1 MKIYKKNQHSL
12 FVKPFGVQDKLYLA
26 LTVFIYFDLMAPND
40 PLTEQELWKTIP
52 DQLKPTPL
60 LDAGM
65 PKPRGEVLLTG
76 SCFSPRGTERNA
88 STVSFR
94 VGDLRKEIA
103 VFGDRWWEDINTGV
117 KIITDP
123 VPFSELP
130 LTWRNA
136 FGGEDFPANPVGKGV
151 TPVLGKDGELRT
163 PLPNIEYRNSI
174 IGSPADRPLPAGFDV
189 VDMMRPERQ
198 KKTGTYDDKW
208 LKERWPYFPDDMDYE
223 YFNCAPVDQYI
234 GGFFHGGEAIEIL
247 NMHPDMQLIESH
259 LPELRI
265 RCFVTKKEAPKS
277 AAEVFQNV
285 TTRVDTLWLFP
296 TLLRGVVMYRGT
308 TEIFDEEYE
317 DVLRIFI
324 ATERLG
330 DQPLSLEHYLEEQK
344 KAMDTTVNVDMA
356 PLQEAAK
363 KIGKMMKRV
372 KRIPKDIDHSIK
384 KATGKAPVMPR
395 TPAETAATGQQV
407 IGDNLALL
415 DRLEAQSRD
424 LHGKYGH
431 IVKIDLTMFDRMRG
445 TLRATST
452 KIGEKMTHLDAVT
465 AKAKESAAAALKE
478 GAAKVRMTIPAAQ
491 LDKIGFAPEALLE
504 QKKKVNPWHD
514 RGFPLIVQC
523 RRNLEADR
531 NAQSALHALGIEKDT
546 IKRAWLG
553 INPAEIKDS
562 RAIWGLKP
570 SPDMPKD
577 ITPKGIGKK
586 NIAAYSEALKSVTP
600 KDGVSPGEDDLV
612 IPAGLVMP
620 RFNEAVL
627 NRILI
632 LPEGR
637 REDERRQKDGG
648 WQKDG
653 DLAGCEL
660 VDGSDKTPLLFIAED
675 GAPVV
680 VVADELQALLLEQEI
695 GDACSVIVL
704 AGPDEKPSK
713 DGDAQIKKTTQ
724 LEATHATPLLIVM
737 PEKAAPGAKD
747 WEAWKKAY
755 PDSLPYALPK
765 GDNLFAAH
773 RMGVDIRAWIM
784 EVMTEAFKKRHKIAP
799 TLPAPGKH
807 PTAEDLT
814 VPIPAIDVRAIVDK
828 SSKEIRGYLDGK
840 TGDVVAKQAQM
851 KAELLARV
859 GDTLKKAGLDPDA
872 VLNAG
877 PPSPQPNAI
886 AAAGDTMTAKLA
898 LSSAALKKQGVLTP
912 DIEQKY
918 SKITSDISKMSQ
930 EGQARFD
937 AGMAKLAAAKETAA
951 AAKAKTL
958 AQEMPPGAK
967 ATFAKF
973 GMDTD
978 RMVKRTREE
987 VIAMHGRGE
996 SLAFARLAGVDLSG
1010 LDLSGIDLN
1019 QAQCQKTNFA
1029 GSILDGADLTQVMAI
1044 EADFTG
1050 ASLQKA
1056 KLDKCMLIKAKLK
1069 KTDLRAA
1076 EMNQATIKDADL
1088 TEADLSGSTIYMTT
1102 IMKTSLVKVK
1112 FNDIKANL
1120 SVFSDGDASDTTFKG
1135 ARLERCLIRR
1145 LTLDRA
1151 TFSQAALPSTT
1162 FMEVSGE
1169 GVSFYGA
1176 DMHKTRMG
1184 NNSRFSGADL
1194 RNVTFTQGS
1203 LRETDLSESK
1213 FTGSCLD
1220 GALIEKCDLHGVDLY
1235 GVCAKTCRF
1244 SKSNLE
1250 GADMRHINLFCGS
1263 LRKSRLVN
1271 ADLRGAN
1278 LYAVDF
1284 YKAVLGATQMDDAN
1298 VKKSLLFKH
1307 TDALRSEKGI
1317 T

>member
-1 MKIYKKNQHSL
+1 MKVYKKNQHSL

-26 LTVFIYFDLMAPND
+26 LTVFVYFDLMAPDD

-52 DQLKPTPL
+52 EQLKPTPI
-60 LDAGM
+60 LDVGM

-76 SCFSPRGTERNA
+76 SCFSPRGTVRNA

-103 VFGDRWWEDINTGV
+103 VFGDRWWQKNNAGV
-117 KIITDP
+117 NAITDP

-136 FGGEDFPANPVGKGV
+136 FGGEDFPANPIGKGI
-151 TPVLGKDGELRT
+151 TPVLRKDGEPRT
-163 PLPNIEYRNSI
+163 PLPNIEYRSRI
-174 IGSPADRPLPAGFDV
+174 IGSPADRPDPAGFDV
-189 VDMMRPERQ
+189 VDMMSPQRQ

-223 YFNCAPVDQYI
+223 YFNCAPADQYI
-234 GGFFHGGEAIEIL
+234 DAFFQGGEAIEIL

-277 AAEVFQNV
+277 AVEVFQNV

-296 TLLRGVVMYRGT
+296 SILRGVVMYRGT
-308 TEIFDEEYE
+308 TEIYDEEYE

-324 ATERLG
+324 ATERLK
-330 DQPLSLEHYLEEQK
+330 DPPLPLEHYLEEQK
-344 KAMDTTVNVDMA
+344 KAMDRSVSADMA

-363 KIGKMMKRV
+363 KIGKMMKRL
-372 KRIPKDIDHSIK
+372 KKIPKDIDYSLK
-384 KATGKAPVMPR
+384 MATGKAPVMPR
-395 TPAETAATGQQV
+395 TPAETVAAGQQV

-424 LHGKYGH
+424 LHGKFGH
-431 IVKIDLTMFDRMRG
+431 VAKIDLTMFDRMRG
-445 TLRATST
+445 TLRATSATIGESLT
-452 KIGEKMTHLDAVT
+452 KIETMA
-465 AKAKESAAAALKE
+465 AKVRQDAAAGLKA
-478 GAAKVRMTIPAAQ
+478 GAEKVRMTIPAAQ
-491 LDKIGFAPEALLE
+491 LEKIGFAPEELLD

-514 RGFPLIVQC
+514 SGFPLIVEC

-531 NAQSALHALGIEKDT
+531 DAQRALHDLGIEKDT

-553 INPAEIKDS
+553 INPAEIKAS
-562 RAIWGLKP
+562 RAVWGLKP
-570 SPDMPKD
+570 SPDP
-577 ITPKGIGKK
+577 
-586 NIAAYSEALKSVTP
+586 P
-600 KDGVSPGEDDLV
+600 KDGTPQGGAASGDDLV
-612 IPAGLVMP
+612 IPAGLVLP

-632 LPEGR
+632 LP
-637 REDERRQKDGG
+637 DNL
-648 WQKDG
+648 QKDG
-653 DLAGCEL
+653 DLAGGEL

-680 VVADELQALLLEQEI
+680 AVADELQALLLEQEI
-695 GDACSVIVL
+695 GDACSVICL
-704 AGPDEKPSK
+704 ARPDEKPSK
-713 DGDAQIKKTTQ
+713 DGDAQIKGA
-724 LEATHATPLLIVM
+724 EAFLVVM

-755 PDSLPYALPK
+755 PASRPYALPK
-765 GDNLFAAH
+765 GDNLFAAA
-773 RMGVDIRAWIM
+773 RLGVDIRAWIM
-784 EVMTEAFKKRHKIAP
+784 EALPKEFRKRHKIAP
-799 TLPAPGKH
+799 SLPEPGKH

-814 VPIPAIDVRAIVDK
+814 VPIPAIDVKAIVDK
-828 SSKEIRGYLDGK
+828 SSKEMRGYLEGK
-840 TGDVVAKQAQM
+840 IGDPVAMKAQM

-859 GDTLKKAGLDPDA
+859 GDTLKKAGFDPEE
-872 VLNAG
+872 VLNAS
-877 PPSPQPNAI
+877 PSPKPNAM
-886 AAAGDTMTAKLA
+886 AAAGDSMAAKLTQGA
-898 LSSAALKKQGVLTP
+898 DALKKQGTLTP
-912 DIEQKY
+912 DIQQKFNEM
-918 SKITSDISKMSQ
+918 SADIKKMSQ

-937 AGMAKLAAAKETAA
+937 VGMAKLAAAKETAA
-951 AAKAKTL
+951 AASVKVK

-1029 GSILDGADLTQVMAI
+1029 GSILDGADFTQVMAI

-1069 KTDLRAA
+1069 KVDLRAA
-1076 EMNQATIKDADL
+1076 EMNMTTIKDADL
-1088 TEADLSGSTIYMTT
+1088 SEADLSGSTIYMTT
-1102 IMKTSLVKVK
+1102 IMKTSLVKAK

-1120 SVFSDGDASDTTFKG
+1120 SVFSDGDASDTAFKG

-1151 TFSQAALPSTT
+1151 SFSQAALPSTT
-1162 FMEVSGE
+1162 FMEVNGE

-1184 NNSRFSGADL
+1184 NNSRLPGTDL

-1203 LRETDLSESK
+1203 LRETDLSGSK

-1220 GALIEKCDLHGVDLY
+1220 GALIEKCDLHGADLY

-1244 SKSNLE
+1244 AKSNLE
-1250 GADMRHINLFCGS
+1250 GAEMRHINLFCGS

-1298 VKKSLLFKH
+1298 VKRSLLFKH

>member
-1 MKIYKKNQHSL
+1 MKVYKKNQHSL

-26 LTVFIYFDLMAPND
+26 LTVFIYFDLMAPDD

-52 DQLKPTPL
+52 EQLKPTPI
-60 LDAGM
+60 LDVGM

-76 SCFSPRGTERNA
+76 SCFSPRGTVRNA

-103 VFGDRWWEDINTGV
+103 VFGDRWWDNSNTGV
-117 KIITDP
+117 NVITDP

-136 FGGEDFPANPVGKGV
+136 FGGENYPANPLGKGI
-151 TPVLGKDGELRT
+151 TPVLRKDGKLRT
-163 PLPNIEYRNSI
+163 PLPNIEYGNMI
-174 IGSPADRPLPAGFDV
+174 IGSPTDRPDPAGFDV
-189 VDMMRPERQ
+189 VDMMRPQRQ

-208 LKERWPYFPDDMDYE
+208 LKEKWPYFPDDMDYE
-223 YFNCAPVDQYI
+223 YFNCAPADQYLEA
-234 GGFFHGGEAIEIL
+234 FFQGGEAIEII
-247 NMHPDMQLIESH
+247 NMPPDMQLIDSH

-265 RCFVTKKEAPKS
+265 RCFVTKKEGPKS
-277 AAEVFQNV
+277 AEEVFQNV

-296 TLLRGVVMYRGT
+296 SILRGVVMYRGT
-308 TEIFDEEYE
+308 TEIYDEEYE

-324 ATERLG
+324 ATERLK
-330 DQPLSLEHYLEEQK
+330 DRPLPLEHYLEEQK
-344 KAMDTTVNVDMA
+344 KAMDRSVPVDMA

-363 KIGKMMKRV
+363 KIGKMMKRL
-372 KRIPKDIDHSIK
+372 KKIPKDIDRSLK
-384 KATGKAPVMPR
+384 MATGKAPVMPR
-395 TPAETAATGQQV
+395 TPAETAAAGQQV

-424 LHGKYGH
+424 LHGKFGH
-431 IVKIDLTMFDRMRG
+431 LAKIDLTMFDRMRG
-445 TLRATST
+445 TLRATSAT
-452 KIGEKMTHLDAVT
+452 IGESLTQIETM
-465 AKAKESAAAALKE
+465 
-478 GAAKVRMTIPAAQ
+478 AAKVKEDAAAGLKAGAEKVRKTIPAAQ
-491 LDKIGFAPEALLE
+491 LDKIGFAPEELLDP
-504 QKKKVNPWHD
+504 KKKVNPWHD
-514 RGFPLIVQC
+514 RGFPLIVEW

-531 NAQSALHALGIEKDT
+531 DAQSALYSLGIEKDT

-553 INPAEIKDS
+553 INPGVIKDS
-562 RAIWGLKP
+562 RAVWDLKP
-570 SPDMPKD
+570 SPDPPKD
-577 ITPKGIGKK
+577 GTPKGG
-586 NIAAYSEALKSVTP
+586 AAS
-600 KDGVSPGEDDLV
+600 EDDLV
-612 IPAGLVMP
+612 IPAGLVLP
-620 RFNEAVL
+620 RFHEAVL

-632 LPEGR
+632 LPGNLE
-637 REDERRQKDGG
+637 KDGG

-653 DLAGCEL
+653 SAAGGEL
-660 VDGSDKTPLLFIAED
+660 VDGSDQTPLLFIAED

-680 VVADELQALLLEQEI
+680 AVADELQALLLEQEI

-704 AGPDEKPSK
+704 ARPDEKPSK
-713 DGDAQIKKTTQ
+713 DGDAQIKGA
-724 LEATHATPLLIVM
+724 EAFLVVM
-737 PEKAAPGAKD
+737 PEKAAPGAKE

-755 PDSLPYALPK
+755 PESRPYALPK
-765 GDNLFAAH
+765 GDNLFAAAGL
-773 RMGVDIRAWIM
+773 GVDIRAWIM
-784 EVMTEAFKKRHKIAP
+784 EALSGEFRKRHKIAP
-799 TLPAPGKH
+799 SLPEPGKH

-814 VPIPAIDVRAIVDK
+814 VPIPAIDVKALVDK
-828 SSKEIRGYLDGK
+828 SSKEMRGYLDGK
-840 TGDVVAKQAQM
+840 VGDPVAMKAQM
-851 KAELLARV
+851 KADFLARI
-859 GDTLKKAGLDPDA
+859 GDNLKKAGLDPEE

-877 PPSPQPNAI
+877 PSPKPNAI
-886 AAAGDTMTAKLA
+886 AAAGDSMAAKLA
-898 LSSAALKKQGVLTP
+898 LGAEALKKQGAFTP
-912 DIEQKY
+912 DVEKKF
-918 SKITSDISKMSQ
+918 SEITSDINKMSQ

-951 AAKAKTL
+951 AASVKVK

-1010 LDLSGIDLN
+1010 LDLRGIDLN

-1029 GSILDGADLTQVMAI
+1029 GSILDGADFTQVMAI

-1050 ASLQKA
+1050 ASLQQA

-1069 KTDLRAA
+1069 KADLRAA
-1076 EMNQATIKDADL
+1076 VMNQATIKDADL
-1088 TEADLSGSTIYMTT
+1088 AEADLSGSTLYMTT
-1102 IMKTSLVKVK
+1102 IMKTSLMKAK
-1112 FNDIKANL
+1112 FNDVQANL
-1120 SVFSDGDASDTTFKG
+1120 SVFSDGDASDTVFKG

-1145 LTLDRA
+1145 LALDRA
-1151 TFSQAALPSTT
+1151 NFSQSTLPSTT
-1162 FMEVSGE
+1162 FMEVNGDT
-1169 GVSFYGA
+1169 VSFFGA

-1184 NNSRFSGADL
+1184 NNSRLPGTDL

-1220 GALIEKCDLHGVDLY
+1220 GALIEKCDLRGADLY

-1244 SKSNLE
+1244 AKSNLE
-1250 GADMRHINLFCGS
+1250 GAEMRHINLYCGS

-1298 VKKSLLFKH
+1298 VKRSLLFKH
-1307 TDALRSEKGI
+1307 TDVLRAEKGI

>member
-26 LTVFIYFDLMAPND
+26 LTVFIYFDLMAPDD

-52 DQLKPTPL
+52 DQLKPIPV

-76 SCFSPRGTERNA
+76 SCFSPRGTIRNA

-94 VGDLRKEIA
+94 VGDLHKEIA
-103 VFGDRWWEDINTGV
+103 VFGDRWWEDNNTGV
-117 KIITDP
+117 NIITDP

-136 FGGEDFPANPVGKGV
+136 FGGEDFPANPVGKGI

-208 LKERWPYFPDDMDYE
+208 LKERWPYFPDDMNYE
-223 YFNCAPVDQYI
+223 YFNCAPDDQYI
-234 GGFFHGGEAIEIL
+234 DAFFQGGEAIEIL

-265 RCFVTKKEAPKS
+265 RCFVTKKEALKS
-277 AAEVFQNV
+277 AVEVFQNV

-344 KAMDTTVNVDMA
+344 KAMDTTVTVDMA

-431 IVKIDLTMFDRMRG
+431 IVKIDLTMFERMRG

-491 LDKIGFAPEALLE
+491 LDKIGFAPEELLDP
-504 QKKKVNPWHD
+504 KKKVNPWHD

-531 NAQSALHALGIEKDT
+531 DAQRALHALGIEKDT

-570 SPDMPKD
+570 SPDIPK
-577 ITPKGIGKK
+577 
-586 NIAAYSEALKSVTP
+586 
-600 KDGVSPGEDDLV
+600 DDLV

-632 LPEGR
+632 FPGYQ
-637 REDERRQKDGG
+637 QKDGG

-680 VVADELQALLLEQEI
+680 VVSDELQALLLEQEI

-704 AGPDEKPSK
+704 ARPDEKPSK

-724 LEATHATPLLIVM
+724 AGATHASPLLIVM

-755 PDSLPYALPK
+755 PDCLPYALPK

-784 EVMTEAFKKRHKIAP
+784 EALPEAFRKRHKIAP
-799 TLPAPGKH
+799 SLPEPGKH

-851 KAELLARV
+851 KADLLTRV
-859 GDTLKKAGLDPDA
+859 GDTLKKAGFDPDE
-872 VLNAG
+872 VLNAS
-877 PPSPQPNAI
+877 PSPKPNAI
-886 AAAGDTMTAKLA
+886 AAAGDTMTAKL
-898 LSSAALKKQGVLTP
+898 
-912 DIEQKY
+912 
-918 SKITSDISKMSQ
+918 
-930 EGQARFD
+930 
-937 AGMAKLAAAKETAA
+937 
-951 AAKAKTL
+951 
-958 AQEMPPGAK
+958 
-967 ATFAKF
+967 
-973 GMDTD
+973 
-978 RMVKRTREE
+978 
-987 VIAMHGRGE
+987 
-996 SLAFARLAGVDLSG
+996 
-1010 LDLSGIDLN
+1010 
-1019 QAQCQKTNFA
+1019 
-1029 GSILDGADLTQVMAI
+1029 
-1044 EADFTG
+1044 
-1050 ASLQKA
+1050 
-1056 KLDKCMLIKAKLK
+1056 
-1069 KTDLRAA
+1069 
-1076 EMNQATIKDADL
+1076 
-1088 TEADLSGSTIYMTT
+1088 
-1102 IMKTSLVKVK
+1102 
-1112 FNDIKANL
+1112 
-1120 SVFSDGDASDTTFKG
+1120 
-1135 ARLERCLIRR
+1135 
-1145 LTLDRA
+1145 
-1151 TFSQAALPSTT
+1151 
-1162 FMEVSGE
+1162 
-1169 GVSFYGA
+1169 
-1176 DMHKTRMG
+1176 
-1184 NNSRFSGADL
+1184 
-1194 RNVTFTQGS
+1194 
-1203 LRETDLSESK
+1203 
-1213 FTGSCLD
+1213 
-1220 GALIEKCDLHGVDLY
+1220 
-1235 GVCAKTCRF
+1235 
-1244 SKSNLE
+1244 
-1250 GADMRHINLFCGS
+1250 
-1263 LRKSRLVN
+1263 
-1271 ADLRGAN
+1271 
-1278 LYAVDF
+1278 
-1284 YKAVLGATQMDDAN
+1284 
-1298 VKKSLLFKH
+1298 
-1307 TDALRSEKGI
+1307 
-1317 T
+1317 

>member
-26 LTVFIYFDLMAPND
+26 LTVFIYFDLMAPDD

-76 SCFSPRGTERNA
+76 SCFSPRGTVRNA

-94 VGDLRKEIA
+94 VGELRKEIA
-103 VFGDRWWEDINTGV
+103 VFGDRWWQKTKANV
-117 KIITDP
+117 NIITDP

-130 LTWRNA
+130 LTWQNA
-136 FGGEDFPANPVGKGV
+136 FGGEDFPANPVGKGI
-151 TPVLGKDGELRT
+151 TPVLRKDGELRT
-163 PLPNIEYRNSI
+163 PLPNIESRAKV
-174 IGSPADRPLPAGFDV
+174 IGSPSDRPDPAGFDV
-189 VDMMRPERQ
+189 VDMMRPQRQ
-198 KKTGTYDDKW
+198 KKIGTYDDKW

-223 YFNCAPVDQYI
+223 YFNCAPADQYI
-234 GGFFHGGEAIEIL
+234 DAFFQGGEAIEIL
-247 NMHPDMQLIESH
+247 NMHPDMQLISSH

-277 AAEVFQNV
+277 TVEVFQNV

-296 TLLRGVVMYRGT
+296 TILRGVVMYRGT
-308 TEIFDEEYE
+308 TEIYDEEYE

-324 ATERLG
+324 ATERLK
-330 DQPLSLEHYLEEQK
+330 DQPLSLEHYQEEQK
-344 KAMDTTVNVDMA
+344 KVMDTTVTVDMA

-372 KRIPKDIDHSIK
+372 KKIPKDIDHSLK
-384 KATGKAPVMPR
+384 MATGKAPVMPR
-395 TPAETAATGQQV
+395 TPAETTAVGQQV

-431 IVKIDLTMFDRMRG
+431 LAKIDLTMFERMRG
-445 TLRATST
+445 SLRATST
-452 KIGEKMTHLDAVT
+452 RIGENLTHIEAVT
-465 AKAKESAAAALKE
+465 AKVRQDATIALKA
-478 GAAKVRMTIPAAQ
+478 GAAKVRMNVPAAL
-491 LDKIGFAPEALLE
+491 LDKAGFAPEGLLDQ
-504 QKKKVNPWHD
+504 QKKINPWHD
-514 RGFPLIVQC
+514 RGFPLVVQC

-531 NAQSALHALGIEKDT
+531 DALNALHALGIEKDT

-553 INPAEIKDS
+553 INPGEIKDS

-570 SPDMPKD
+570 SPDTPKD
-577 ITPKGIGKK
+577 ITPKRAIRK
-586 NIAAYSEALKSVTP
+586 APEAYPDILKSVDQ
-600 KDGVSPGEDDLV
+600 KDAALRGVPAESDELV

-632 LPEGR
+632 LPGNQ
-637 REDERRQKDGG
+637 QKDEG

-653 DLAGCEL
+653 SVAGGEL

-680 VVADELQALLLEQEI
+680 AVTDELQALLLEQEI

-704 AGPDEKPSK
+704 ARPAEKPSK
-713 DGDAQIKKTTQ
+713 DGDAQIKKAESF
-724 LEATHATPLLIVM
+724 LVVM
-737 PEKAAPGAKD
+737 PEKAAPGVKD

-755 PDSLPYALPK
+755 PDCRPYALPK
-765 GDNLFAAH
+765 GDNLFAAA

-784 EVMTEAFKKRHKIAP
+784 EALPKEFRKRHKIAP

-807 PTAEDLT
+807 PTAEDLA

-828 SSKEIRGYLDGK
+828 SSKEVRGYLDGK
-840 TGDVVAKQAQM
+840 MGDLVAKQEQV
-851 KAELLARV
+851 KAEHLARV
-859 GDTLKKAGLDPDA
+859 GEALKKAGLNPDE
-872 VLNAG
+872 VLKIN
-877 PPSPQPNAI
+877 PNPEPVSI
-886 AAAGDTMTAKLA
+886 AAAGDSMTAKLA
-898 LSSAALKKQGVLTP
+898 LSADALKKQGTLTP
-912 DIEQKY
+912 DIQQKFNVM
-918 SKITSDISKMSQ
+918 SADIKKMSQ
-930 EGQARFD
+930 EGQALYD

-951 AAKAKTL
+951 AASVKVK

-987 VIAMHGRGE
+987 VIEMHGRGE

-1010 LDLSGIDLN
+1010 LDLHGIDLKE
-1019 QAQCQKTNFA
+1019 AQCQKTNFA

-1050 ASLQKA
+1050 ASLQKS

-1076 EMNQATIKDADL
+1076 VMNQATIKDADL
-1088 TEADLSGSTIYMTT
+1088 TEADLSGSTLFMVT
-1102 IMKTSLVKVK
+1102 IMKTSLVKAK
-1112 FNDIKANL
+1112 FNDVKANL
-1120 SVFSDGDASDTTFKG
+1120 SVFSDGDASDTAFKG

-1151 TFSQAALPSTT
+1151 SFSQAALPSTT

-1184 NNSRFSGADL
+1184 NNSRLPGTDL
-1194 RNVTFTQGS
+1194 RSVTFTQGS

-1220 GALIEKCDLHGVDLY
+1220 GALIEKCDLHGADLY

-1307 TDALRSEKGI
+1307 TDALRAEKGI

>member
-1 MKIYKKNQHSL
+1 MKVYKQNQHSL

-26 LTVFIYFDLMAPND
+26 LTVFIYFDLTAPDD

-52 DQLKPTPL
+52 DQLKPIPV
-60 LDAGM
+60 LDVGM
-65 PKPRGEVLLTG
+65 PKPRGEVLLAG
-76 SCFSPRGTERNA
+76 SCFSPRGTVRNA

-103 VFGDRWWEDINTGV
+103 VFGDRWWEDNNTGI

-123 VPFSELP
+123 VPFSEVS

-136 FGGEDFPANPVGKGV
+136 FGGENYPANPFGKGI
-151 TPVLGKDGELRT
+151 TPVLGKDGKLRT
-163 PLPNIEYRNSI
+163 PLPNIEYGNMI
-174 IGSPADRPLPAGFDV
+174 IGSPADRPEPAGFDV
-189 VDMMRPERQ
+189 VDMMNPQRQ

-208 LKERWPYFPDDMDYE
+208 LKEKWPYFPDDMDYE
-223 YFNCAPVDQYI
+223 YFNCAPEDQYLKA
-234 GGFFHGGEAIEIL
+234 FFQGGEAIEIL

-265 RCFVTKKEAPKS
+265 RCFVTKKEGPKA

-296 TLLRGVVMYRGT
+296 TILRGVVMYRGT

-324 ATERLG
+324 ATERMK
-330 DQPLSLEHYLEEQK
+330 DQPLPLEHYLEEQQ
-344 KAMDTTVNVDMA
+344 KAMDRSVAVDMA
-356 PLQEAAK
+356 PLAEAAK
-363 KIGKMMKRV
+363 KIGKMMKRL
-372 KRIPKDIDHSIK
+372 KKIPKDIDYSLK
-384 KATGKAPVMPR
+384 MATGKAPVMPR
-395 TPAETAATGQQV
+395 TPAETAAAGQQV

-415 DRLEAQSRD
+415 DRLEAQSRE
-424 LHGKYGH
+424 LHGKFGH
-431 IVKIDLTMFDRMRG
+431 IAKIDLTMFERMRG
-445 TLRATST
+445 TLRATSA
-452 KIGEKMTHLDAVT
+452 KIGESLTQIETM
-465 AKAKESAAAALKE
+465 
-478 GAAKVRMTIPAAQ
+478 AAKVREEAAAGLKAGGGKGKTTIPAAP
-491 LDKIGFAPEALLE
+491 LDKIGFSPEELLD

-514 RGFPLIVQC
+514 RGFPLVVEW

-531 NAQSALHALGIEKDT
+531 DAQSALHALGIEKDT

-553 INPAEIKDS
+553 INSREIKDY
-562 RAIWGLKP
+562 RAGWGLKP
-570 SPDMPKD
+570 SPDA
-577 ITPKGIGKK
+577 PKGDT
-586 NIAAYSEALKSVTP
+586 ARSDE
-600 KDGVSPGEDDLV
+600 LV
-612 IPAGLVMP
+612 IPPGLVMP
-620 RFNEAVL
+620 RFHEAVL

-632 LPEGR
+632 LPGNLE
-637 REDERRQKDGG
+637 KDGG

-653 DLAGCEL
+653 SAAEGEL
-660 VDGSDKTPLLFIAED
+660 VDGSDQTPLLFIAED

-680 VVADELQALLLEQEI
+680 AVADELQALLLEQEI

-704 AGPDEKPSK
+704 ARPDEKPSK
-713 DGDAQIKKTTQ
+713 DGDAQIKKAETF
-724 LEATHATPLLIVM
+724 LAVM

-747 WEAWKKAY
+747 WDAWKKAY
-755 PDSLPYALPK
+755 PGSRPYALPK

-784 EVMTEAFKKRHKIAP
+784 EVMPEAFRKRHKIAP
-799 TLPAPGKH
+799 SLPEPGKH
-807 PTAEDLT
+807 PTAEGLT
-814 VPIPAIDVRAIVDK
+814 VPIPAIDVKALVDK
-828 SSKEIRGYLDGK
+828 STKEMRGYLEGK
-840 TGDVVAKQAQM
+840 IGDPVAMKAQM
-851 KAELLARV
+851 KADFLVRI
-859 GDTLKKAGLDPDA
+859 GDSLKKAGLEPEE
-872 VLNAG
+872 VLNAS
-877 PPSPQPNAI
+877 PSPKPNAM
-886 AAAGDTMTAKLA
+886 AAAGDSMAAKLA
-898 LSSAALKKQGVLTP
+898 LSAEALKKQGAFTP
-912 DIEQKY
+912 EVERKFGEI
-918 SKITSDISKMSQ
+918 SSDIKKMSQ
-930 EGQARFD
+930 EGQTRFD

-951 AAKAKTL
+951 AASAKVK

-1029 GSILDGADLTQVMAI
+1029 GSILSGADFTQVMAI

-1050 ASLQKA
+1050 ASLQMS

-1069 KTDLRAA
+1069 GADLQAA
-1076 EMNQATIKDADL
+1076 AMNMTTIKEADL
-1088 TEADLSGSTIYMTT
+1088 SEADLSGSTLYMVT
-1102 IMKTSLVKVK
+1102 IMKTSLVKAK
-1112 FNDIKANL
+1112 FNGVKANL
-1120 SVFSDGDASDTTFKG
+1120 SVFSDGDASDALFKG
-1135 ARLERCLIRR
+1135 ARLERCLLRR

-1151 TFSQAALPSTT
+1151 TFFHSVLPSTT

-1184 NNSRFSGADL
+1184 NNSRLPGTDL

-1203 LRETDLSESK
+1203 LRETDLSGSK

-1220 GALIEKCDLHGVDLY
+1220 GALIEKCDLHGADLY

-1244 SKSNLE
+1244 AKSNLE
-1250 GADMRHINLFCGS
+1250 GAEMGHINLFCGS

-1284 YKAVLGATQMDDAN
+1284 YKAILGATQMDDAN
-1298 VKKSLLFKH
+1298 VRQSLLFRH
-1307 TDALRSEKGI
+1307 TDALKSEKGI
-1317 T
+1317 A

>member
-26 LTVFIYFDLMAPND
+26 LTVFVYFDLTAPDD

-52 DQLKPTPL
+52 DQLKPTPI
-60 LDAGM
+60 LDVGM

-76 SCFSPRGTERNA
+76 SCFSPRGTVRNT

-94 VGDLRKEIA
+94 VGNLRKEIA
-103 VFGDRWWEDINTGV
+103 VFGDRWWEDNNTGIDV
-117 KIITDP
+117 ITDP

-136 FGGEDFPANPVGKGV
+136 FGGEDFAANPIGKGI
-151 TPVLGKDGELRT
+151 TPVLRKDGELWT
-163 PLPNIEYRNSI
+163 PLPNIEYRDMI
-174 IGSPADRPLPAGFDV
+174 IGDPEDRPEPAGFGV
-189 VDMMRPERQ
+189 VDMMRPQRQ

-223 YFNCAPVDQYI
+223 YFNCAPEDQYI
-234 GGFFHGGEAIEIL
+234 DAFFKGGEAIEIR
-247 NMHPDMQLIESH
+247 NMHPDMQLISSH
-259 LPELRI
+259 IPELRI

-277 AAEVFQNV
+277 AVEVFQNV

-296 TLLRGVVMYRGT
+296 TILRGVVMYRGT
-308 TEIFDEEYE
+308 TEIYDEEYE

-324 ATERLG
+324 ATERLK
-330 DQPLSLEHYLEEQK
+330 DQPLTLEHYLEEQK
-344 KAMDTTVNVDMA
+344 KAMDMTVPVDMA
-356 PLQEAAK
+356 PLQEAAT

-395 TPAETAATGQQV
+395 TPAETVAAGQQV

-431 IVKIDLTMFDRMRG
+431 LAKIDLTMFERMRG

-452 KIGEKMTHLDAVT
+452 KIGESLTHIEAVT
-465 AKAKESAAAALKE
+465 AKAKADAATALKA
-478 GAAKVRMTIPAAQ
+478 GAAKVRMTVPAAL
-491 LDKIGFAPEALLE
+491 LDKAGFAPEGLLDQ
-504 QKKKVNPWHD
+504 QKKINPWHD

-531 NAQSALHALGIEKDT
+531 DALNALHSLGIEKDT

-553 INPAEIKDS
+553 INPGEIMDS

-570 SPDMPKD
+570 SPDA
-577 ITPKGIGKK
+577 PKGD
-586 NIAAYSEALKSVTP
+586 ALS
-600 KDGVSPGEDDLV
+600 GDDLV
-612 IPAGLVMP
+612 IPPGLVMP

-632 LPEGR
+632 LPGGN
-637 REDERRQKDGG
+637 RQKDGG

-653 DLAGCEL
+653 SVSSGEL
-660 VDGSDKTPLLFIAED
+660 VDGSDATPLLFIAED
-675 GAPVV
+675 GAPI
-680 VVADELQALLLEQEI
+680 VAVSDELQALLLEQEI

-704 AGPDEKPSK
+704 ARPDEKPSK
-713 DGDAQIKKTTQ
+713 DGDAQIKGAEVF
-724 LEATHATPLLIVM
+724 LVVM

-747 WEAWKKAY
+747 WEAWTKAY
-755 PDSLPYALPK
+755 PDSRPYALPK
-765 GDNLFAAH
+765 GDNLFAAR

-784 EVMTEAFKKRHKIAP
+784 EALSEAFRKRHKIAP
-799 TLPAPGKH
+799 SLPEPGKH
-807 PTAEDLT
+807 PTVEDLT
-814 VPIPAIDVRAIVDK
+814 VPIPAIDVKALVDK
-828 SSKEIRGYLDGK
+828 AGKEVRGYLDGK

-859 GDTLKKAGLDPDA
+859 GDTLKKAGLDPEE
-872 VLNAG
+872 VLNAS
-877 PPSPQPNAI
+877 PSPKPNAI
-886 AAAGDTMTAKLA
+886 AAAGDSMTAKLA
-898 LSSAALKKQGVLTP
+898 LSADTLKKQGTLTP
-912 DIEQKY
+912 DIQQKFNEM
-918 SKITSDISKMSQ
+918 SSDIKKMSQ
-930 EGQARFD
+930 EGQARYD

-951 AAKAKTL
+951 AASVKVK

-1010 LDLSGIDLN
+1010 LDLRGIDLN

-1029 GSILDGADLTQVMAI
+1029 GSILDGADFTQVMAI

-1050 ASLQKA
+1050 ASMQKS

-1069 KTDLRAA
+1069 KANLRAA
-1076 EMNQATIKDADL
+1076 AMNQATIKDADL
-1088 TEADLSGSTIYMTT
+1088 AEADLSGSTLFMVT
-1102 IMKTSLVKVK
+1102 IMKTSLVKTK
-1112 FNDIKANL
+1112 FNDVKANL
-1120 SVFSDGDASDTTFKG
+1120 SVFSDGDASDTEFKG
-1135 ARLERCLIRR
+1135 ARMERCLIRR

-1151 TFSQAALPSTT
+1151 KFSQAALPSTM
-1162 FMEVSGE
+1162 FMEVNGK

-1184 NNSRFSGADL
+1184 NNSRLPGADL
-1194 RNVTFTQGS
+1194 RNVTFTLGS
-1203 LRETDLSESK
+1203 LRETDLTGSK

-1220 GALIEKCDLHGVDLY
+1220 GALIEKCDLHGADLY

-1250 GADMRHINLFCGS
+1250 RADMRHINLYCGS

-1284 YKAVLGATQMDDAN
+1284 YKAIFGATQMDDAN
-1298 VKKSLLFKH
+1298 VKKSLLFKR
-1307 TDALRSEKGI
+1307 TEALRSEKGI

>member
-12 FVKPFGVQDKLYLA
+12 LVKPFGVQDKLYLA

-76 SCFSPRGTERNA
+76 SCFSPRGTVRNA

-103 VFGDRWWEDINTGV
+103 VFGDRWWQKTNAGV
-117 KIITDP
+117 NIITDP
-123 VPFSELP
+123 IPFSELP

-136 FGGEDFPANPVGKGV
+136 FGGEDFPANPLGKGV
-151 TPVLGKDGELRT
+151 TPVLGKDGELRI
-163 PLPNIEYRNSI
+163 PLPNIEYRSMI

-189 VDMMRPERQ
+189 VDMMNPQRQ
-198 KKTGTYDDKW
+198 KKVGTYDDKW

-223 YFNCAPVDQYI
+223 YFNCAPEDQYLKA
-234 GGFFHGGEAIEIL
+234 FFQGGEAIEIL
-247 NMHPDMQLIESH
+247 NMHPDMQVIESH

-277 AAEVFQNV
+277 AVEVFQNV

-296 TLLRGVVMYRGT
+296 SLLRGVVMYRGT
-308 TEIFDEEYE
+308 TEIYDEEYE

-324 ATERLG
+324 ATERLK
-330 DQPLSLEHYLEEQK
+330 DPPLPLEHYLEEQK
-344 KAMDTTVNVDMA
+344 KAMDTAVAVDMA
-356 PLQEAAK
+356 PLEEAAK

-372 KRIPKDIDHSIK
+372 KKIPKDIDLSIK

-395 TPAETAATGQQV
+395 TPGETAAAGQQV

-424 LHGKYGH
+424 LHGKFGH
-431 IVKIDLTMFDRMRG
+431 LAKIDLTMFERMRG
-445 TLRATST
+445 TLRATSA

-465 AKAKESAAAALKE
+465 AKAKESAATALKE

-491 LDKIGFAPEALLE
+491 LEKIGFAPEELLD

-570 SPDMPKD
+570 SPDPPKD
-577 ITPKGIGKK
+577 INPKGSAQKD
-586 NIAAYSEALKSVTP
+586 AAP
-600 KDGVSPGEDDLV
+600 QGVPASGDDLV

-632 LPEGR
+632 LPQNQ
-637 REDERRQKDGG
+637 QKDEG

-680 VVADELQALLLEQEI
+680 VVADELQALLMEQEI
-695 GDACSVIVL
+695 GDACTVIVL

-713 DGDAQIKKTTQ
+713 DGDAQIKKTTKV
-724 LEATHATPLLIVM
+724 EADQASPLLIVM

-814 VPIPAIDVRAIVDK
+814 VPIPAIDVKAIVDK

-840 TGDVVAKQAQM
+840 TGDPVAMKTQM

-859 GDTLKKAGLDPDA
+859 GDTLKKAGLDPEE
-872 VLNAG
+872 VLNAS
-877 PPSPQPNAI
+877 PSPKPNAI

-951 AAKAKTL
+951 AAKAKAL
-958 AQEMPPGAK
+958 AQEMPLGAK
-967 ATFAKF
+967 AKFAKF

-1056 KLDKCMLIKAKLK
+1056 KLDKCMFIKAKLK
-1069 KTDLRAA
+1069 KVDLRAA
-1076 EMNQATIKDADL
+1076 EMNMTTIKDADL
-1088 TEADLSGSTIYMTT
+1088 SEADLSGSTIYMTT
-1102 IMKTSLVKVK
+1102 IMKTSLVKAK

-1120 SVFSDGDASDTTFKG
+1120 SVYSDGDASDTAFKG

-1145 LTLDRA
+1145 LTMDRA
-1151 TFSQAALPSTT
+1151 TFSQAALPSTM

-1176 DMHKTRMG
+1176 DMHKTRVG
-1184 NNSRFSGADL
+1184 NNSRLPGTDL

-1203 LRETDLSESK
+1203 LRETDLSGSK

-1220 GALIEKCDLHGVDLY
+1220 GALIEKCDLQKADLY

-1250 GADMRHINLFCGS
+1250 GAEMRHINLYCGS

-1284 YKAVLGATQMDDAN
+1284 YKAVLGATQMDEAN
-1298 VKKSLLFKH
+1298 VKRSLLFKH
-1307 TDALRSEKGI
+1307 TDALRAEKGI

>member
-1 MKIYKKNQHSL
+1 MKVYKKNQHSL

-26 LTVFIYFDLMAPND
+26 LTVFIYFDLMAPDD

-76 SCFSPRGTERNA
+76 SCFSPRGTVRNA

-94 VGDLRKEIA
+94 VGELRKEIA
-103 VFGDRWWEDINTGV
+103 VFGDRWWQKTKANV
-117 KIITDP
+117 NIITDP

-130 LTWRNA
+130 LTWQNA
-136 FGGEDFPANPVGKGV
+136 FGGEDFPANPLGKGI

-163 PLPNIEYRNSI
+163 PLPNIEYRDRI
-174 IGSPADRPLPAGFDV
+174 IGSPSDRPAPAGFDV
-189 VDMMRPERQ
+189 VDMMRPQRQ

-223 YFNCAPVDQYI
+223 YFNCAPADQYI
-234 GGFFHGGEAIEIL
+234 DAFFQGGEAIEIL
-247 NMHPDMQLIESH
+247 NMHPDMQLISSH

-277 AAEVFQNV
+277 TVEVFQNV

-296 TLLRGVVMYRGT
+296 TILRGVVMYRGT
-308 TEIFDEEYE
+308 TEIYDEEYE

-324 ATERLG
+324 ATERLK
-330 DQPLSLEHYLEEQK
+330 DQPLTLEHYQVEQK
-344 KAMDTTVNVDMA
+344 KAMDTTVTVDMA

-372 KRIPKDIDHSIK
+372 KKIPKDIDHSLK
-384 KATGKAPVMPR
+384 MATGHAPVMPR
-395 TPAETAATGQQV
+395 TPAETAAVGQQV

-431 IVKIDLTMFDRMRG
+431 LAKIDLTMFERMRG
-445 TLRATST
+445 SLRATST
-452 KIGEKMTHLDAVT
+452 RIGESLTHIEAVT
-465 AKAKESAAAALKE
+465 AKVRQDATTALKA
-478 GAAKVRMTIPAAQ
+478 GAAKVRMNVPAAL
-491 LDKIGFAPEALLE
+491 LDKAGFAPEGLLDQ
-504 QKKKVNPWHD
+504 QKKINPWHD
-514 RGFPLIVQC
+514 RGFPLVVQC

-531 NAQSALHALGIEKDT
+531 VALNSLHALGIEKDT

-553 INPAEIKDS
+553 INPGEIKDS

-570 SPDMPKD
+570 SPDA
-577 ITPKGIGKK
+577 PKGI
-586 NIAAYSEALKSVTP
+586 ALKGDAASG
-600 KDGVSPGEDDLV
+600 DELV

-632 LPEGR
+632 LPGNQQE
-637 REDERRQKDGG
+637 DGG

-675 GAPVV
+675 SAPVIAV
-680 VVADELQALLLEQEI
+680 TDELQALLLEQEI

-704 AGPDEKPSK
+704 ARPDEKPSK
-713 DGDAQIKKTTQ
+713 DGDAQIKGA
-724 LEATHATPLLIVM
+724 EAFLVVM

-755 PDSLPYALPK
+755 PDCLPYALPK
-765 GDNLFAAH
+765 GANLFAAA

-784 EVMTEAFKKRHKIAP
+784 DALPKEFRKRHKIAP
-799 TLPAPGKH
+799 SLPEPGKH

-814 VPIPAIDVRAIVDK
+814 VPIPAIDVKAIVDK
-828 SSKEIRGYLDGK
+828 SSKEIHGYLDGK
-840 TGDVVAKQAQM
+840 MGDLVAKQGQV
-851 KAELLARV
+851 KAEHLARV
-859 GDTLKKAGLDPDA
+859 GEALKKAGLNPDD
-872 VLNAG
+872 VLKINSN
-877 PPSPQPNAI
+877 PEPVSI
-886 AAAGDTMTAKLA
+886 AAAGDSMMAKLA
-898 LSSAALKKQGVLTP
+898 LGAAALKKQGTLTP
-912 DIEQKY
+912 DIQRKFSEM
-918 SKITSDISKMSQ
+918 SADIKKMSQ

-1029 GSILDGADLTQVMAI
+1029 GSILDGADFTQVMAM

-1050 ASLQKA
+1050 ASLQKS

-1069 KTDLRAA
+1069 KADLRAA
-1076 EMNQATIKDADL
+1076 VMNQATIKDADL

-1102 IMKTSLVKVK
+1102 IMKTSLVKAK
-1112 FNDIKANL
+1112 FNDVKANL
-1120 SVFSDGDASDTTFKG
+1120 SVFSDGDASDTAFKG

-1151 TFSQAALPSTT
+1151 SFSQAALPSTT

-1184 NNSRFSGADL
+1184 NNSRLPGTDL

-1203 LRETDLSESK
+1203 LRETDLSGSK

-1220 GALIEKCDLHGVDLY
+1220 GALIEKCDLHDADLY

-1244 SKSNLE
+1244 AKSNLE
-1250 GADMRHINLFCGS
+1250 GAEMRHINLFCGS

-1284 YKAVLGATQMDDAN
+1284 YKAVFGATQMDDAN
-1298 VKKSLLFKH
+1298 VKKSLLFKR